1 MRIFNHHIP
10 ASSAFY
16 CFAVLPLSLS
26 SPNPNII
33 SYLGN
38 YQCLA
43 PLLYVMIDG
52 FIPKER
58 YTHTHKFYF
67 SLSAVCDKYTYVCE
81 CARTIAFA
89 LYIVRSQITI
99 NNGKSFMV
107 WLSLISLWWFA
118 NPKKG
123 PSLKLRTH
131 ANAIRCKHVYLRA
144 RTPAHKNAFWGGH
157 SRHVSAWVGCGVSHR
172 PCGIYW
178 IVCGK
183 SWRKNTVI
191 CPWSWWWNNS
201 IQPIKISNVCYAG
214 LHFMH
219 FKCYNFKFP
228 PF

>member
-1 MRIFNHHIP
+1 M
-10 ASSAFY
+10 
-16 CFAVLPLSLS
+16 V
-26 SPNPNII
+26 
-33 SYLGN
+33 SY
-38 YQCLA
+38 QKS
-43 PLLYVMIDG
+43 V
-52 FIPKER
+52 
-58 YTHTHKFYF
+58 THKFYF

-81 CARTIAFA
+81 CARAVAFA

-99 NNGKSFMV
+99 NNVKSFMV
-107 WLSLISLWWFA
+107 WLSIISLWWFA

-144 RTPAHKNAFWGGH
+144 RTPAPHIEATVVT
-157 SRHVSAWVGCGVSHR
+157 SVLGCGVSHH

-178 IVCGK
+178 GVCGR
-183 SWRKNTVI
+183 SWRRNTVI
-191 CPWSWWWNNS
+191 CMWSCWWNNS